1 MCWPLTEPG
10 LGNSAL
16 DLFIIMI
23 SSPLF
28 SSLTNYLFSFLVV
41 FCFAFCLTLCCFIS
55 STSQTLSCAI
65 VAGHSVEVTP
75 NLFIMN
81 I

>member
-1 MCWPLTEPG
+1 MLASYRTRIGKQCSG
-10 LGNSAL
+10 LL
-16 DLFIIMI
+16 IIMI

-28 SSLTNYLFSFLVV
+28 SSLTNYLFSFLV
-41 FCFAFCLTLCCFIS
+41 FCFAFCLTLCCFMS
-55 STSQTLSCAI
+55 SASQTLSCAI
-65 VAGHSVEVTP
+65 VADHSVEVTP